1 LETYKLTEIN
11 DCEISIGPCPK
22 GGDHLERSMGELRDC
37 GTTMIISLLTY
48 PESLQLGLS
57 SEADVSKTHSIEF
70 INFPIMDKGICGFDQ
85 FVEFIEFVYRKTN
98 EFESILI
105 HCQHGV
111 GRSGMVALGLMIRDG
126 KELEESIM
134 SVSKT
139 RGYDVPQ
146 SLAQRKL
153 LSAFNLYILNKFH

>member
-1 LETYKLTEIN
+1 
-11 DCEISIGPCPK
+11 
-22 GGDHLERSMGELRDC
+22 MGELRDC

-98 EFESILI
+98 EFQSILI

-111 GRSGMVALGLMIRDG
+111 GRSGLVALALMIRDG
-126 KELEESIM
+126 NALEECIM
-134 SVSKT
+134 SVST
-139 RGYDVPQ
+139 TGNYDVPH
-146 SLAQRKL
+146 S
-153 LSAFNLYILNKFH
+153 